1 MKIGTRKIRYIL
13 LKQKAMTLNTY
24 QKVALTT
31 VGATIFLIF
40 VGGLVRASG
49 AGLGCPDWPQCFG
62 MWVPPMQ
69 ATELP
74 AQFDASAF
82 NVFKT
87 WTEYIN
93 RLVGVVIG
101 LLITATFAL
110 SWRYRKDNPAV
121 LYNSGAA
128 FILVLVQGWLGGQ
141 VVITGL
147 SEWLITLHMLLAMFI
162 MMVLI
167 FAVFKASEQQFTVEL
182 STTTRRWLLLSGG
195 LLLVV
200 TFVQLGIGTQVRES
214 IDVLKNMA
222 SPPDRATWISRVG
235 SVDELHRSFS
245 WAVLICGGLTLYFT
259 RWYAGVPLLAKV
271 GSWIFGIILLQVATG
286 VGLYYLGMPPV
297 YQVVHLVGIAVI
309 IALEFVLL
317 LLVMRG
323 REKVV

>member
-1 MKIGTRKIRYIL
+1 MP
-13 LKQKAMTLNTY
+13 KQSGMTLNTY

-31 VGATIFLIF
+31 VIATMFLIL

-62 MWVPPMQ
+62 MWVPPTH
-69 ATELP
+69 ASELP
-74 AQFDASAF
+74 AQFDPSSF

-110 SWRYRKDNPAV
+110 SVRYRKDNPAV
-121 LYNSGAA
+121 FYSSGGA
-128 FILVLVQGWLGGQ
+128 FVLVLVQGWLGGK

-147 SEWLITLHMLLAMFI
+147 SEWLITLHMILAMFI
-162 MMVLI
+162 MMTLI
-167 FAVFKASEQQFTVEL
+167 FAVFKASEQQFAVALTE
-182 STTTRRWLLLSGG
+182 STRRWLLLSSG
-195 LLLVV
+195 LLLIV
-200 TFVQLGIGTQVRES
+200 TLVQLGIGTQVRES

-222 SPPDRATWISRVG
+222 SPPDRSTWISRVG
-235 SVDELHRSFS
+235 FVDELHRSFS
-245 WAVLICGGLTLYFT
+245 WAVFICGGITFYLTK
-259 RWYAGVPLLAKV
+259 WYAREPLLTQV
-271 GSWIFGIILLQVATG
+271 GSWIFGVVLLQVATG

-297 YQVVHLVGIAVI
+297 YQVVHLVGSAVI

-317 LLVMRG
+317 LLVMKG
-323 REKVV
+323 QKKDA